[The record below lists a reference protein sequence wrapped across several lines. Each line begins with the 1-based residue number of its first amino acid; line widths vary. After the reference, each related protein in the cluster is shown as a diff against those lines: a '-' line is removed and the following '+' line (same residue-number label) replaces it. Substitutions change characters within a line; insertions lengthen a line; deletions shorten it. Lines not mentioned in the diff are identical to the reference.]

1 VQPSDLESSS
11 DNPRILIVSPAA
23 DIRATYP
30 AYLRSHG
37 MVVDVDV
44 AEDLIDRFAKAVE
57 DPPAV
62 VIVDDAAP
70 AAAELLNRLRVVTRT
85 RHASRLVLVSA
96 VPLDK
101 ELEHAAAVLLKP
113 VSPQD
118 IHGKVVR
125 LVLDWERS
133 KRGWER

>member
-37 MVVDVDV
+37 MVVDV
-44 AEDLIDRFAKAVE
+44 AEDLIDGFAKAVE

-70 AAAELLNRLRVVTRT
+70 AAAELLNRLREVTRT

>member
-37 MVVDVDV
+37 MVVDV
-44 AEDLIDRFAKAVE
+44 AEDLIDGFAKAVE